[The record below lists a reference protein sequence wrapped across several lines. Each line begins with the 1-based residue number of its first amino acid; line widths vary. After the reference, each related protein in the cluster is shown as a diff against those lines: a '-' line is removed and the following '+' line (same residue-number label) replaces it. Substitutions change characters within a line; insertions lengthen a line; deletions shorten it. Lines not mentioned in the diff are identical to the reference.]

1 MSHPRDEVEA
11 AVTRL
16 IGLRDRI
23 SEGEGRW
30 SDLAPLFTD
39 DVVYVDPAWG
49 RIEGIEAVRAEV
61 LGEAMEG
68 LDWRFPTDHYLI
80 DGDTVM
86 VKWRQVI
93 PGRRRHRSRAV
104 GLLAVDLRRR
114 REVPLQRG
122 HAEHDPRDG
131 SVGRKPM
138 ASPRGHDSADASR
151 VTQP

>member
-49 RIEGIEAVRAEV
+49 RIEGIEAVRAEAGRERA
-61 LGEAMEG
+61 LG
-68 LDWRFPTDHYLI
+68 W
-80 DGDTVM
+80 
-86 VKWRQVI
+86 
-93 PGRRRHRSRAV
+93 
-104 GLLAVDLRRR
+104 
-114 REVPLQRG
+114 
-122 HAEHDPRDG
+122 
-131 SVGRKPM
+131 
-138 ASPRGHDSADASR
+138 
-151 VTQP
+151 